1 MDNPSGRQGGDDGE
15 PAGCHDSVNATL
27 PGEAAG
33 VGLIHSLQRLAVFLA
48 QFHYAIA

>member
-1 MDNPSGRQGGDDGE
+1 MDDTSDRQGGDDGE
-15 PAGCHDSVNATL
+15 PADCDDSVNAAL

-33 VGLIHSLQRLAVFLA
+33 VVLVHALQRLAVFLA